1 MEPQTGSRGHL
12 EERAHEKAEE
22 AQDKRRKEAKKK
34 GKEYRPRKDISGVR
48 PDAKDQYNFT
58 DHESRIMLSSDKAF
72 IQGYNAQAT
81 VDAGNSYYRC
91 C

>member
-1 MEPQTGSRGHL
+1 
-12 EERAHEKAEE
+12 
-22 AQDKRRKEAKKK
+22 
-34 GKEYRPRKDISGVR
+34 
-48 PDAKDQYNFT
+48 
-58 DHESRIMLSSDKAF
+58 MLSSDKAF